1 MKVLLDE
8 CLDRRLRSEL
18 AGHDVR
24 TVGEMGWAGM
34 ANGALLAAAQS
45 EFDVFLT
52 LDASLPYQQ
61 NLRGFQI
68 AVILLR
74 AKTARLA
81 DLKPL
86 LPRLAQALLRT
97 RPGEVVTLAEE

>member
-1 MKVLLDE
+1 MRVLLDE
-8 CLDRRLRSEL
+8 CLDRRLKLQL
-18 AGHDVR
+18 ADHEVR
-24 TVGEMGWAGM
+24 TVSEMGWAGT
-34 ANGALLAAAQS
+34 ANGALLAAAQN

-52 LDASLPYQQ
+52 VDASLPYEQ
-61 NLRGFQI
+61 NLQGFQI

-81 DLKPL
+81 DLQPL

-97 RPGEVVTLAEE
+97 RPGEVITVAEE

>member
-8 CLDRRLRSEL
+8 CLDRRLKLQL
-18 AGHDVR
+18 ADHEVKS
-24 TVGEMGWAGM
+24 VAEMGWAGM
-34 ANGALLAAAQS
+34 ANGALLSVAQN

-52 LDASLPYQQ
+52 VDASLPYQQ
-61 NLRGFQI
+61 NLQGFQI

-74 AKTARLA
+74 ARTTRLA

-86 LPRLAQALLRT
+86 LPRLAQALLKT
-97 RPGEVVTLAEE
+97 RPGEVITVSEE

>member
-1 MKVLLDE
+1 MDE
-8 CLDRRLRSEL
+8 CLDRRLKLQLTDHEVRS
-18 AGHDVR
+18 VS
-24 TVGEMGWAGM
+24 EMGWAGM
-34 ANGALLAAAQS
+34 ANGALLTVAQN

-86 LPRLAQALLRT
+86 LPRLAQALLRIG
-97 RPGEVVTLAEE
+97 PSEVIT

>member
-8 CLDRRLRSEL
+8 CLDRRLKLQL
-18 AGHDVR
+18 ADHEVKS
-24 TVGEMGWAGM
+24 VAEMGWAGM
-34 ANGALLAAAQS
+34 ANGELLALAQTQ
-45 EFDVFLT
+45 FDVFLT

-61 NLRGFQI
+61 NLQGFRI

-97 RPGEVVTLAEE
+97 RPGDVITVEEE

>member
-8 CLDRRLRSEL
+8 CLDRRLKLQL
-18 AGHDVR
+18 ANHEVR
-24 TVGEMGWAGM
+24 TVSEMGWAGM
-34 ANGALLAAAQS
+34 ANGALLAVAQN

-52 LDASLPYQQ
+52 VDVSLPYQQ
-61 NLRGFQI
+61 NLQGFQI

-74 AKTARLA
+74 ARTTRLA

-86 LPRLAQALLRT
+86 LPRLAQALLRA
-97 RPGEVVTLAEE
+97 RSGEVITVAEE

>member
-1 MKVLLDE
+1 MDE
-8 CLDRRLRSEL
+8 CLDRRLKLQL
-18 AGHDVR
+18 AGHEVR
-24 TVGEMGWAGM
+24 IVSEMGWAGM
-34 ANGALLAAAQS
+34 ANGALLAVAQN

-61 NLRGFQI
+61 SLRGFQI

-74 AKTARLA
+74 AKTNRLA

-86 LPRLAQALLRT
+86 LPLLAKAMLST
-97 RPGEVVTLAEE
+97 RPGKVITVAEE